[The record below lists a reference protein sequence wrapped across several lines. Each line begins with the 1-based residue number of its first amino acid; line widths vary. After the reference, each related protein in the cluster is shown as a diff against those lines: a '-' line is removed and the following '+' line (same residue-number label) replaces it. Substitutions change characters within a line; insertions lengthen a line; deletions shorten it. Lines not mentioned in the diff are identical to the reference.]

1 VAVIAVSAAR
11 LPWRVALLE
20 GDELR
25 EFYLWNPE
33 TGDGVGDVHTG
44 RVEAVMPAL
53 AGCFVELG
61 GVSGFLPDSAG
72 GRGLGQGDMIAVVT
86 TRAAQGGKGPRLARH
101 DGPVG
106 AKIGLS
112 ARGPGPVRALAAR
125 FPAARIEIDEYGAIA
140 ALRADLDG
148 RLHHAPPFDAVLEDE
163 IAALFSPTVA
173 LPGGARMHVTSAPAA
188 TLIDVDAGAASGVSP
203 LALNLALI
211 TPLCRQIVLRNL
223 SGGILIDF
231 AGMKSSQR
239 ARLGP
244 ALQAALADD
253 PLRAAC
259 LGFSHLGFAELTRR
273 RVRPP
278 LSELTP

>member
-1 VAVIAVSAAR
+1 MAVIAVSAAQV
-11 LPWRVALLE
+11 PWRIACLE

-33 TGDGVGDVHTG
+33 TGDGVDDVYTG

-61 GVSGFLPDSAG
+61 GLSGFLPDSAG
-72 GRGLGQGDMIAVVT
+72 GKGLGQGDMIAVVT

-101 DGPVG
+101 KAAVAPKPGLTALGGGP
-106 AKIGLS
+106 L
-112 ARGPGPVRALAAR
+112 RELAGR
-125 FPAARIEIDEYGAIA
+125 YPAARIAVDDFGAIA
-140 ALRADLDG
+140 RLRGDLEG
-148 RLHHAPPFDAVLEDE
+148 RLEHAPPFDAVLEDE
-163 IAALFSPTVA
+163 IAALFGASVA
-173 LPGGARMHVTSAPAA
+173 LPGGAVLHITSAPAA
-188 TLIDVDAGAASGVSP
+188 TLLDVDAGAASNTSP

-211 TPLCRQIVLRNL
+211 PALCRQIVLRNL

-231 AGMKSSQR
+231 AGMKSAHR

-244 ALQAALADD
+244 ALKAALVDD
-253 PLRAAC
+253 PLRPEC

-278 LSELTP
+278 LSEMVP